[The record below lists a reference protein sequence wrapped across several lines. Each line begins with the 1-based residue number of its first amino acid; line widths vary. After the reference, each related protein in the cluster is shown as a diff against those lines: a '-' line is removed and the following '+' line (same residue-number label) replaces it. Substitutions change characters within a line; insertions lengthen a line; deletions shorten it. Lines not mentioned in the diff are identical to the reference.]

1 MHRTHLHLAALA
13 ALALGG
19 LLLTTGC
26 ATTVPAADATPP
38 DVRLTVIGAGATF
51 TLTPTSADESR
62 TVSVPDEVT
71 MLASAKDEQGVQN
84 VWISGAFTVRCASG
98 DLGQATSIHYMA
110 SNPEDSSVGVGDQAV
125 DQRLTSLE
133 IETQSL
139 VDLCGEGF
147 TFNGASGGFQAGG
160 ENFHGGVTTT
170 ATFSLQVDP

>member
-13 ALALGG
+13 LGA

-26 ATTVPAADATPP
+26 ATTVPASDTTPP

-71 MLASAKDEQGVQN
+71 MLASAKDEQGVKN
-84 VWISGAFTVRCASG
+84 VWISGAFTVSCASG
-98 DLGQATSIHYMA
+98 DLGQATSIHYIA
-110 SNPEDSSVGVGDQAV
+110 NNPEDSSVGVGDEAV

-139 VDLCGEGF
+139 ADLCREGF

-160 ENFHGGVTTT
+160 ENFHGGTTTT